1 MRIDRIT
8 ACVQVRK
15 DFGACFDF
23 YTEKLGL
30 IPISGN
36 RNGPYT
42 SFASCEGEQPFF
54 AMFDPTHID
63 GKLEAG
69 CVPTNIEYQTLA
81 AVFHTNDFDRV
92 YENWSKKGVNF
103 INKRVMSG
111 EGWSFQMA
119 EFSDPEGNLLSLED
133 GGV

>member
-1 MRIDRIT
+1 MNINRIT

-15 DFGACFDF
+15 VFGACFDF

-30 IPISGN
+30 VPISGN

-42 SFASCEGEQPFF
+42 SFASCEDGKPFF

-63 GKLEAG
+63 GNPNEEYAP
-69 CVPTNIEYQTLA
+69 VNIEYHTLA
-81 AVFHTNDFDRV
+81 AVFHTDDFDGV
-92 YENWSKKGVNF
+92 YNDWLNKGVNF
-103 INKRVMSG
+103 INKRTMSG

-119 EFSDPEGNLLSLED
+119 EFRDPEGNLLSLED